1 MYILY
6 NHCKYIHYPPA
17 ILLLNRQIFYLMGR
31 PGMVCLLFRASSRQM
46 MRPGTLMLRRCS
58 MSYTKKADH
67 HGQPFI

>member
-1 MYILY
+1 MTY
-6 NHCKYIHYPPA
+6 NPCKYIHYPPA
-17 ILLLNRQIFYLMGR
+17 NIFLNRQIFYFMDR